1 METMMNNNE
10 PENKMGVMPVNR
22 LLVSMAAPMALSM
35 LVQAMYNIVDSV
47 FVSHVSEAALS
58 AVSLAFPVQNVI
70 MALSAGT
77 AVGVNALISRSLG
90 CKHYDEADRYAG
102 TGIFLA
108 GVGAFLML
116 LFGALFSRWYFTVQV
131 SDPDII
137 RYGTDYLSIVTMLS
151 FGVFWQVLGERLL
164 ASTGRTFYSM
174 ITQSVGAII
183 NLILDPIM
191 IFGLLGFPRL
201 ETAGAA
207 IATVIGQFTA
217 VGLTL
222 LFNVKVNKELHLRLR
237 YVRLNGV
244 YAKNILAIGVP
255 SMFMLLVGSVMNYGM
270 NQILLVFNS
279 TAVAV
284 FGIYYKQQSFVFMPV
299 FGLNNA
305 MVPIVAYNYGARRR
319 KRIVD
324 TIKLSILYATLLMLV
339 GFCLFMTIP
348 EAMLRLYNASDT
360 MLAIGVPA
368 LRIMAVSFLFAGFCI
383 ISGSVFQALGNGGY
397 ALIVSVCRQMLA
409 LLPIAYLF
417 SLGGNLKFVWFA
429 FPLAEIVSVTVSAVM
444 LKRIYRKKISP
455 LPD

>member
-1 METMMNNNE
+1 MCE
-10 PENKMGVMPVNR
+10 PIQENKMGYMPVNR
-22 LLVSMAAPMALSM
+22 LLVTMAAPMALSM
-35 LVQAMYNIVDSV
+35 LIQALYNIVDSV

-70 MALSAGT
+70 MALSSGV

-90 CKHYDEADRYAG
+90 AKRFDDADRYAG

-108 GVGAFLML
+108 GAGALLML
-116 LFGALFSRWYFTVQV
+116 LFGAFFSRWYFAAQV

-137 RYGTDYLSIVTMLS
+137 RYGTDYLSIVTVFSL
-151 FGVFWQVLGERLL
+151 GVFWQVLGERLL
-164 ASTGRTFYSM
+164 ASTGKTFYFM
-174 ITQSVGAII
+174 ITQSTGAII

-191 IFGLLGFPRL
+191 IFGLLGFPRM

-207 IATVIGQFTA
+207 LATVIGQFTA
-217 VGLTL
+217 AGLTF
-222 LFNVKVNKELHLRLR
+222 LFNVRVNKELRLRIR
-237 YVRLNGV
+237 YVRPNGV
-244 YAKNILAIGVP
+244 YVKNVLSIGVP

-305 MVPIVAYNYGARRR
+305 MVPIVAYNYGAGRR

-324 TIKLSILYATLLMLV
+324 TVKLSILYATLLMLV
-339 GFCLFMTIP
+339 GFILFMTIP
-348 EAMLRLYNASDT
+348 DWMLRLYNASDT
-360 MLAIGVPA
+360 MLAIGAPA

-383 ISGSVFQALGNGGY
+383 ICSSVFQALGNGGD
-397 ALIVSVCRQMLA
+397 ALIVSICRQMLA

-417 SLGGNLKFVWFA
+417 SLSGNLQLVWFA
-429 FPLAEIVSVTVSAVM
+429 FPLAEIVSVTVSAVL
-444 LKRIYRKKISP
+444 LKRIYRRKIAP
-455 LPD
+455 LSE